1 MDSDIAPE
9 AEAEARYRALCSH
22 DARFDGCF
30 FIGVTTTGI
39 YCRPVCRVRTPRREN
54 CRFFDHSAQAERA
67 GFRPCLR
74 CRPELAPLDRHWS
87 AEDASTILA
96 QQATRLLDDP
106 QTWRSAGGDGAT
118 LGWLAARLGVSDRHL
133 RRVFA
138 RQLGVSPLQYLQTR
152 KLLTAKQL
160 LGDTSL
166 PVWQVA
172 ETSGFGSLRR
182 FNAAFQARYALNP
195 TQLRQNRPP
204 AVARRAASGGCTVR
218 LAWRPPY
225 DATAMLAFLAG
236 RQLPGVECVAP
247 DRLSLQRTVRL
258 AVAGHTHTGWLT
270 VRFDPPNHRLLL
282 HVSDSL
288 QPVLPQVIWR
298 VRELLDLD
306 ADPQPINTVLHPD
319 FPTGDGLRVP
329 GCFDGFELAVRAVLG
344 QQITVAA
351 ARTLATR
358 LLERFG
364 EPISTPDPALHRLFP
379 SAQTIAQAEPQALGE
394 LGIVRQRQQAIL
406 ALSRAVAS
414 GELDLSG
421 HADLTLTTQG
431 LLALPGIG
439 PWTAQYIALRALR
452 WPDAWPVGDVA
463 VHQALGLNPSR
474 GRAAEQAA
482 ARIAAA
488 WRPWRSYAVIRAWA
502 GCHAGPA
509 PTIAPEVTP

>member
-1 MDSDIAPE
+1 M
-9 AEAEARYRALCSH
+9 
-22 DARFDGCF
+22 
-30 FIGVTTTGI
+30 
-39 YCRPVCRVRTPRREN
+39 
-54 CRFFDHSAQAERA
+54 
-67 GFRPCLR
+67 
-74 CRPELAPLDRHWS
+74 LD
-87 AEDASTILA
+87 
-96 QQATRLLDDP
+96 
-106 QTWRSAGGDGAT
+106 
-118 LGWLAARLGVSDRHL
+118 
-133 RRVFA
+133 
-138 RQLGVSPLQYLQTR
+138 
-152 KLLTAKQL
+152 
-160 LGDTSL
+160 
-166 PVWQVA
+166 
-172 ETSGFGSLRR
+172 
-182 FNAAFQARYALNP
+182 
-195 TQLRQNRPP
+195 
-204 AVARRAASGGCTVR
+204 
-218 LAWRPPY
+218 
-225 DATAMLAFLAG
+225 FLAV
-236 RQLPGVECVAP
+236 RQLPGVECVAT
-247 DRLSLQRTVRL
+247 DRLILQRTVRL
-258 AVAGHTHTGWLT
+258 AVTGHTHTGWLT

-306 ADPQPINTVLHPD
+306 ADPQAINTVLHPD

-421 HADLTLTTQG
+421 NADLTLTTQG

-463 VHQALGLNPSR
+463 VHQALGLNPNR

-482 ARIAAA
+482 VRIAAA

-502 GCHAGPA
+502 GCQASPA
-509 PTIAPEVTP
+509 PTITPEVTP